1 MAATCFRV
9 SQLRGL
15 KRAGQENMRIIQLSL
30 RLNLLLMVSLW
41 LFVTQLPARE
51 NLKIPRPAPVFIL
64 PSWDGKVLKSAS
76 LKGQVVVLEFLQS
89 WCPDCQKTSPE
100 LERIYRK
107 YKDQGLTVV
116 GISHDGE
123 GRKAVEPFV
132 KKYDLTYPVLLGD
145 LSIAINYIGITRE
158 DASFHIPYLILIDR
172 QGTIVA
178 QYEEGVNPE
187 ATNIP
192 RLELRIKKLLEAASV
207 NVEPS
212 SPKP

>member
-1 MAATCFRV
+1 
-9 SQLRGL
+9 
-15 KRAGQENMRIIQLSL
+15 MRTVQRSIHY
-30 RLNLLLMVSLW
+30 RLGLLLIILLLCSSAAQ
-41 LFVTQLPARE
+41 FRARE
-51 NLKIPRPAPVFIL
+51 NLKIPRPAPMFVL
-64 PSWDGKVLKSAS
+64 PSWDGKVLKSVS
-76 LKGQVVVLEFLQS
+76 LKGQVLVLDFFQS

-100 LERIYRK
+100 LEKIYRK

-123 GRKAVEPFV
+123 GTKAVEPFV

-158 DASFHIPYLILIDR
+158 DSSFHIPYVVLIDR
-172 QGTIVA
+172 EGMIVA
-178 QYEEGVNPE
+178 QYEEGVSPE

-192 RLELRIKKLLEAASV
+192 RLELRIKKLLEPASI
-207 NVEPS
+207 NVAPP